1 MVVLDVYRNIC
12 LKHNVSFQADGSL
25 LSIDDFAIDHPDS
38 CQERVRNFYSSH
50 MKMSRELQDFDFTI
64 EEETL
69 LRAIFIM
76 SPGLFSV
83 FCLKLYAAIS
93 FEFSYL
99 DGARISSQPGFQSV
113 LSHFKG
119 KIVMGKACKV
129 SGIFHNF
136 GVIIL
141 VIKLLPNHLQ
151 Y

>member
-1 MVVLDVYRNIC
+1 MQALSFDFFHPRCLLLLTDAAPDMVVLDVYRNIC
-12 LKHNVSFQADGSL
+12 LKHNVSFQADGTL

-93 FEFSYL
+93 FGWCKNFFSTWIP
-99 DGARISSQPGFQSV
+99 IS
-113 LSHFKG
+113 
-119 KIVMGKACKV
+119 AV
-129 SGIFHNF
+129 S
-136 GVIIL
+136 L
-141 VIKLLPNHLQ
+141 
-151 Y
+151 